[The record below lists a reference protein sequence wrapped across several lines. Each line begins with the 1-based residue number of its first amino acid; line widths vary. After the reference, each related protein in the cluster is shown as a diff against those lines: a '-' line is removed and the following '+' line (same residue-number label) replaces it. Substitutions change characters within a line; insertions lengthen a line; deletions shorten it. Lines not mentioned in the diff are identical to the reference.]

1 MHGDHAGGLI
11 AGQKGK
17 VDDGYRAASEYL
29 RLLGLNN
36 TAEIGRILD
45 IAMNPNSLFS
55 ASRDEKR
62 RNALVCPCT
71 LVSIGQFPIGRY
83 SALWP
88 KQDIGHLDPCKENW
102 LFLSCGGAC

>member
-1 MHGDHAGGLI
+1 MGVHAGGLVF
-11 AGQKGK
+11 GQK
-17 VDDGYRAASEYL
+17 DTLDAGYRAATEYL

-62 RNALVCPCT
+62 KNALVCLC
-71 LVSIGQFPIGRY
+71 Y
-83 SALWP
+83 STFYSL
-88 KQDIGHLDPCKENW
+88 I
-102 LFLSCGGAC
+102 S